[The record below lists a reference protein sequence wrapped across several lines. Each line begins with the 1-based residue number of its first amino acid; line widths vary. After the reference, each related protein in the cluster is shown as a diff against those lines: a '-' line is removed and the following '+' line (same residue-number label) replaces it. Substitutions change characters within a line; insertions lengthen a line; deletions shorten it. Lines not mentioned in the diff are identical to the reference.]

1 MQNSLPS
8 VRQYSFQLPNPF
20 GGATNVQDSIAWIV
34 DSKFIP
40 HRDSVR
46 GFDFDVATGKLDEVT
61 AA

>member
-1 MQNSLPS
+1 VTLLRPHDHPQTEAFTDL
-8 VRQYSFQLPNPF
+8 
-20 GGATNVQDSIAWIV
+20 AANVQDSIARIV

-46 GFDFDVATGKLDEVT
+46 GFVFDVATGKLDELT